1 MYDIKLGY
9 GDMKSYIADMKE
21 RYGDMKFM
29 VAEMNVHHGDMKY
42 IIADMNEDVGHLR
55 AGLTYLGGNSPRYL
69 AANTAIMSHR
79 PQHPLYCS
87 FVSTFI
93 LPCP

>member
-1 MYDIKLGY
+1 MHNIVP
-9 GDMKSYIADMKE
+9 DMIVHN
-21 RYGDMKFM
+21 GDMKFIIPDM
-29 VAEMNVHHGDMKY
+29 EPLYGDMNLV
-42 IIADMNEDVGHLR
+42 IADMNMHVGHLC
-55 AGLTYLGGNSPRYL
+55 AVLTYLAGNSPRCL
-69 AANTAIMSHR
+69 AAHTAIMSHR